1 MPLLGPG
8 PQCARSAG
16 PAQASGPS
24 GGTLA
29 RSRGGSACS
38 VSSRDGRYQSPTQW
52 PRGRLPA
59 PARTRREAR
68 GGALRRT
75 LPCRLEPSRRTSGPV
90 GVGHDFRPAHIFST
104 LPYGHRRS
112 AVLFGDGNRLLL
124 RLTAR
129 ARRYGAQRGVAAP
142 ALFSLSDGRGDGGD
156 GESRTGILIKD
167 RGTTAAPGASDDR
180 DRGPP
185 VSEPAPRRRAAAAA
199 STGAMQTGP
208 DGVAELLQ
216 RAAAVGAQPCQRRV
230 ERRAA
235 GVTAHMG
242 QVGPVARVGGEGG
255 ELEGGGRGKGLRR
268 LGRAESLRL

>member
-1 MPLLGPG
+1 M
-8 PQCARSAG
+8 
-16 PAQASGPS
+16 
-24 GGTLA
+24 LA
-29 RSRGGSACS
+29 RFLCAMAATSRLRNGRGA
-38 VSSRDGRYQSPTQW
+38 SSP
-52 PRGRLPA
+52 PPE
-59 PARTRREAR
+59 RTRREAR
-68 GGALRRT
+68 GAAGGTGAARCEERFLAGLNRHVGRRAQWALGTISGPRTSSQLCHTGTGGALLR
-75 LPCRLEPSRRTSGPV
+75 C
-90 GVGHDFRPAHIFST
+90 
-104 LPYGHRRS
+104 
-112 AVLFGDGNRLLL
+112 GDGNRLLL